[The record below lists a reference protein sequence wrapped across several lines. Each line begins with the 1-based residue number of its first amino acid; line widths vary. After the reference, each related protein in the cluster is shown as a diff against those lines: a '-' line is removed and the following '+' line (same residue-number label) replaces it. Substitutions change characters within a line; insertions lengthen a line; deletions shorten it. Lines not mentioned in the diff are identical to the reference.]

1 MLAAVEAVTSMSL
14 WQLALFNARS
24 HEGGGGE
31 GRFWRKQTFIGL
43 PAMSHVHMSNAYY
56 QSMGYRPS
64 TKSIIPREPLC
75 ACVC

>member
-14 WQLALFNARS
+14 WQLALFNTWS

-31 GRFWRKQTFIGL
+31 GRFLEADVHRPTSYFTCTYVKCVL
-43 PAMSHVHMSNAYY
+43 PI
-56 QSMGYRPS
+56 YRSQAIYKIHNPS
-64 TKSIIPREPLC
+64 RDSLC